1 MEIITELDGDEMRI
15 ELRGRLDAA
24 WSNSVSKTL
33 QDTVHGGSHRIALDL
48 SQVNYLSS
56 AGIRVLV
63 ILTKNLKAVGG
74 SFRLINPSSSVSEVL
89 RLVGFQQLLD
99 SFNSSVVIQKPI
111 LKDDKNSEF
120 RSVKIGENDF
130 EVYTLNPDSV
140 QQGLVIG
147 NVENKL
153 AVDLKQTDSMPVNN
167 DTWVIG
173 QGVLGAA
180 NFTASSFGE
189 LLAVSGLAI
198 TLPGNDPAHPDW
210 MQHEADLVPEVTLF
224 HGLKGVGEFRY
235 LVRFG
240 EIPETAPIRLSDLAK
255 AAMEFCVSDTVSFV
269 VLAETAHLIG
279 AAAQVSPETCS
290 DEFFNFPAIREHLLF
305 TAEPAYADD
314 TCLIVGLIARN
325 PQLPLAT
332 QLRPMTNGSDLF
344 IHAHASVVPFSPV
357 RKGLINLSESLQ
369 KLMVTQTIRGVLHL
383 LNDDRDGVG
392 AGESFLRRGAIWCAP
407 VNFKE
412 EKPE

>member
-48 SQVNYLSS
+48 SQVSYLSS

-99 SFNSSVVIQKPI
+99 SFNASVVIQKPI
-111 LKDDKNSEF
+111 FRDDKNSES

-130 EVYTLNPDSV
+130 EVYTLNVDSV

-153 AVDLKQTDSMPVNN
+153 AAELKPAAAMPVNN

-180 NFTASSFGE
+180 NYTASSFGE

-210 MQHEADLVPEVTLF
+210 MQQEAEWVPEVSLL
-224 HGLKGVGEFRY
+224 HGLKGVGKFRY
-235 LVRFG
+235 LMRFG
-240 EIPETAPIRLSDLAK
+240 EIPETAPIRLSDLIK
-255 AAMEFCVSDTVSFV
+255 AAMELCVSDIVSFV
-269 VLAETAHLIG
+269 ILAETAHLIG
-279 AAAQVSPETCS
+279 AAAQVSQKTYS
-290 DEFFNFPAIREHLLF
+290 KEFFYFPAIRDHLLF

-325 PQLPLAT
+325 PQRPLAA
-332 QLRPMTNGSDLF
+332 QLRPMANGSDLF

-357 RKGLINLSESLQ
+357 RKGFIDLSESLK
-369 KLMVTQTIRGVLHL
+369 KLMATQTIRGILHL
-383 LNDDRDGVG
+383 LNDDREGIG
-392 AGESFLRRGAIWCAP
+392 AGESFLRRGALWCAP

>member
-1 MEIITELDGDEMRI
+1 MEIITELEGDEMRI

-33 QDTVHGGSHRIALDL
+33 QDSVHGGSHRIALDL
-48 SQVNYLSS
+48 SQVSYLSS

-63 ILTKNLKAVGG
+63 ILAKNLKAVGG
-74 SFRLINPSSSVSEVL
+74 SFRLINPSPSVSDVL

-99 SFNSSVVIQKPI
+99 TFNSSAAIQKPT
-111 LKDDKNSEF
+111 LKEHKNSES

-130 EVYTLNPDSV
+130 DIYTVNLDSV

-147 NVENKL
+147 DVENKL
-153 AVDLKQTDSMPVNN
+153 VADLKHVVAMPVNN

-180 NFTASSFGE
+180 DFTESSFGE

-198 TLPGNDPAHPDW
+198 TLPGDDPAHPDW
-210 MQHEADLVPEVTLF
+210 MQHEADLVPEVSLL

-235 LVRFG
+235 LMRFG

-255 AAMEFCVSDTVSFV
+255 AAMELCVSDMVSFV
-269 VLAETAHLIG
+269 ILAETAHLIG
-279 AAAQVSPETCS
+279 AAAQVSHKAYS
-290 DEFFNFPAIREHLLF
+290 DEFFDFPAIREHLLF

-325 PQLPLAT
+325 PQRPLAT
-332 QLRPMTNGSDLF
+332 QLRPMANDSDLF
-344 IHAHASVVPFSPV
+344 MHAHASVVPFIPV
-357 RKGLINLSESLQ
+357 RKGFIDLSESLQ

-383 LNDDRDGVG
+383 LNDDREGIG
-392 AGESFLRRGAIWCAP
+392 AGESFLRRGALWCAP
-407 VNFKE
+407 IDFKR
-412 EKPE
+412 EKSE

>member
-1 MEIITELDGDEMRI
+1 MEIITELEGDEMRI

-24 WSNSVSKTL
+24 WSTSVSKTL
-33 QDTVHGGSHRIALDL
+33 QDSVHGGSHRIALDL
-48 SQVNYLSS
+48 SQVSYLSS

-63 ILTKNLKAVGG
+63 ILAKNLKAVGG
-74 SFRLINPSSSVSEVL
+74 SFRLINPSPSVSEVL
-89 RLVGFQQLLD
+89 KLVGFQQLLET
-99 SFNSSVVIQKPI
+99 FNSSVVIQKQI
-111 LKDDKNSEF
+111 LKEHENSES

-130 EVYTLNPDSV
+130 DIYTVNSDSV

-147 NVENKL
+147 NVEDKL
-153 AVDLKQTDSMPVNN
+153 ATDLKHVVAMPVNN

-180 NFTASSFGE
+180 DFTESSFGE

-198 TLPGNDPAHPDW
+198 TLPADDPAHPDW
-210 MQHEADLVPEVTLF
+210 MQHEADLVPEVTLL
-224 HGLKGVGEFRY
+224 HGLKGAGQFRY
-235 LVRFG
+235 LMRFG

-255 AAMEFCVSDTVSFV
+255 AAMELCVNDIVSFV
-269 VLAETAHLIG
+269 ILAETAHLIG
-279 AAAQVSPETCS
+279 AAAQVSHEIYS
-290 DEFFNFPAIREHLLF
+290 KEFFDFPAIRDHLLF

-325 PQLPLAT
+325 PQCPLAI
-332 QLRPMTNGSDLF
+332 QMRPMTNGSDLF
-344 IHAHASVVPFSPV
+344 MHAHASVVPFSPV
-357 RKGLINLSESLQ
+357 RKGFIDLSESLQ
-369 KLMVTQTIRGVLHL
+369 KLMATQTIRGVLHL
-383 LNDDRDGVG
+383 LNDDREGIG
-392 AGESFLRRGAIWCAP
+392 AGESFLRRGALWCAP